1 MKFPLYFDHNATTAC
16 DPQVVE
22 AMLPWF
28 TEKFGNASSI
38 HYPLGWLAEE
48 AVEVAREQVAA
59 LIGANP
65 KEILFTSGATE
76 SINLALRGLME
87 AQYGKGN
94 HIITVATEHKAVL
107 DTCKA
112 LEAKGIA
119 TSYLPVD
126 KKGLIDLNLLEKS
139 ITKQT
144 VLIAVMMAN
153 NETGVVQSVAD
164 IGRIARKH
172 GVFFLSDGVQAVGK
186 IKVSVREL
194 GVDLMPLSAHKMY
207 GPKGVGA
214 LYISRQFSK
223 ANLLSQITGGGHEM
237 GLRSGTL
244 NVPGIIGFGK
254 AAEIAGREMGNEA
267 ARMAELRDRLEAG
280 ILSLVGTS
288 LNGDKDRRLPHV
300 SNISFEGVEG
310 KALLIAVNKE
320 LAVSSGSACSSI
332 TTRPSHVLKGM
343 GLTDELA
350 RSTIRFGLGRATT
363 REQVDFAISYVKET
377 VARLRAG

>member
-1 MKFPLYFDHNATTAC
+1 
-16 DPQVVE
+16 
-22 AMLPWF
+22 
-28 TEKFGNASSI
+28 
-38 HYPLGWLAEE
+38 
-48 AVEVAREQVAA
+48 
-59 LIGANP
+59 
-65 KEILFTSGATE
+65 
-76 SINLALRGLME
+76 
-87 AQYGKGN
+87 
-94 HIITVATEHKAVL
+94 ITVATEHRAVL

-126 KKGLIDLNLLEKS
+126 KKGLIDLDLLEKS

-144 VLIAVMMAN
+144 LLIAVMMAN
-153 NETGVVQSVAD
+153 NETGVVQPVAD

-280 ILSLVGTS
+280 ILSLAGTS
-288 LNGDKDRRLPHV
+288 LNGEKDGRLPHV

-350 RSTIRFGLGRATT
+350 RSTIRFGLGRATM
-363 REQVDFAISYVKET
+363 REHVDFAISYVKQT
-377 VARLRAG
+377 VERLRAG

>member
-1 MKFPLYFDHNATTAC
+1 MKFPLYFDHNATTPC

-28 TEKFGNASSI
+28 IEKFGNASSI

-59 LIGANP
+59 LIGASP

-76 SINLALRGLME
+76 SINLAFRGLME
-87 AQYGKGN
+87 AQSGRGN
-94 HIITVATEHKAVL
+94 HIITVATEHRAVL

-126 KKGLIDLNLLEKS
+126 KKGLIDLDLLEKS

-144 VLIAVMMAN
+144 LLIAVMMAN
-153 NETGVVQSVAD
+153 NETGVVQPVAD

-186 IKVSVREL
+186 IKVNVREL

-267 ARMAELRDRLEAG
+267 VRMAELRDRLEAG
-280 ILSLVGTS
+280 ILSLAGTS

-350 RSTIRFGLGRATT
+350 RSTIRFGLGRATM
-363 REQVDFAISYVKET
+363 REHVDFAISYVKQT
-377 VARLRAG
+377 VERLRAG